1 VVERTG
7 ERQFLRRRRQDTM
20 QVDDDSNEV
29 QMPSRQGSTG
39 VSPVGAEDREP
50 NWGRR
55 NRGSTWARRPCHLA
69 GATFA
74 PRREKCQNPLPVGS
88 PHDQGGT
95 GVSPVGA
102 EDRDSYWDSRTRSS
116 TWARRP
122 CHLAGA
128 TFAPRR
134 EKCQNPLPI
143 GSPHDQGGTGVS
155 PVGAEDRDSYWDS
168 RTRSSTWAR
177 RPCYFGGAARRSC
190 QLARWYLPM
199 ILGLTGSLGSGK
211 STVSSH
217 LRDLGAQI
225 ICADEIAR
233 EVVAK
238 GSPALLDITR
248 EFGPDMLDPDGTLD
262 RRAMARLVFADAD
275 ARRKLEQIIHPR
287 VRERELQLL
296 ATFRD
301 SPLIVLDIPLLY
313 ETGAEDICDQVMSMG
328 DLVQDGEN
336 AQHRRGR
343 RACASRS

>member
-1 VVERTG
+1 
-7 ERQFLRRRRQDTM
+7 
-20 QVDDDSNEV
+20 
-29 QMPSRQGSTG
+29 
-39 VSPVGAEDREP
+39 
-50 NWGRR
+50 
-55 NRGSTWARRPCHLA
+55 
-69 GATFA
+69 
-74 PRREKCQNPLPVGS
+74 
-88 PHDQGGT
+88 
-95 GVSPVGA
+95 
-102 EDRDSYWDSRTRSS
+102 
-116 TWARRP
+116 
-122 CHLAGA
+122 
-128 TFAPRR
+128 
-134 EKCQNPLPI
+134 
-143 GSPHDQGGTGVS
+143 
-155 PVGAEDRDSYWDS
+155 
-168 RTRSSTWAR
+168 
-177 RPCYFGGAARRSC
+177 
-190 QLARWYLPM
+190 M

-313 ETGAEDICDQVMSMG
+313 ETGAEDICDQVVVVAIDEVARRERLMQSRSMG
-328 DLVQDGEN
+328 PEEITARLA
-336 AQHRRGR
+336 AQMPQEQKRE
-343 RACASRS
+343 RADYVIDNSGTMEQTREQVARLIEKLNIPGFPSTKH